1 MVWGPSYEGFYVFV
15 LPVFGFPQ
23 KLILPGF
30 LSLFEGYSENLR
42 EISDLSMYI
51 TFLGMVW
58 GPSYEGFCDFKTSHE
73 YLTGTPR
80 VSHGDPTSISRGS
93 HE

>member
-1 MVWGPSYEGFYVFV
+1 MKVFV
-15 LPVFGFPQ
+15 FLFSPCLVFLQ

-42 EISDLSMYI
+42 EISDPSMYI

-58 GPSYEGFCDFKTSHE
+58 GPSYEGFCDFETSHE

-80 VSHGDPTSISRGS
+80 VSHGDPMSISRGPY
-93 HE
+93 E

>member
-1 MVWGPSYEGFYVFV
+1 MKVFV
-15 LPVFGFPQ
+15 FLLSPSFVFLQ

-42 EISDLSMYI
+42 EISDPSMYI

-58 GPSYEGFCDFKTSHE
+58 GPSYEGFCDFVVPVFCFSSKTH
-73 YLTGTPR
+73 
-80 VSHGDPTSISRGS
+80 TSWLSFAF
-93 HE
+93 

>member
-1 MVWGPSYEGFYVFV
+1 MFLLSPCFVF
-15 LPVFGFPQ
+15 LQ

-42 EISDLSMYI
+42 EISDPSMYI

-58 GPSYEGFCDFKTSHE
+58 GPSYESFCVFVVPVSCFPLKPLTSW
-73 YLTGTPR
+73 L
-80 VSHGDPTSISRGS
+80 SQAF
-93 HE
+93 